1 MASPMRN
8 LISDHA
14 RYVQSFRLF
23 LASSTEHQSMR
34 AFLEGQ
40 LPALL
45 ASIGNGKSTINI
57 LSVGGGA
64 GEIDLLILSKV
75 QATYPGVTIN
85 NDVIE
90 PNADQISKYKE
101 RVAETSNLENV
112 KFTWHEETAY
122 EYESR
127 MSAEK
132 KPKKWDFIHM
142 VQMLYYVKDVPAT
155 LRYFHSLLETQGK
168 LLIIVTS
175 EISGWE
181 TLWRKYG
188 PSLPFQDLCSYIS
201 SADIKRILD
210 SAGLKYQAYELPSH
224 MDITSCFI
232 EGNKDGE
239 LLLDF
244 LTEVCDFSKTAPP
257 ELKHQIMEELR
268 KPECSEKRDGKVL
281 FNNNLS
287 VIVVEP

>member
-1 MASPMRN
+1 MASPMRS
-8 LISDHA
+8 LLTDPA
-14 RYVQSFRLF
+14 RYLQAFRLF
-23 LASSTEHQSMR
+23 LTNSTEHQCMR
-34 AFLEGQ
+34 EFVERQ
-40 LPALL
+40 LPAVI

-64 GEIDLLILSKV
+64 GEIDLLILSKL
-75 QATYPGVTIN
+75 QARYPGVTIN
-85 NDVIE
+85 NEVIE
-90 PNADQISKYKE
+90 PSADQIFKYKE

-127 MSAEK
+127 MNAEK
-132 KPKKWDFIHM
+132 KAKKWDFIHM
-142 VQMLYYVKDVPAT
+142 IQMLYYEKDIPAT
-155 LRYFHSLLETQGK
+155 IRYFHSLLEAQAK
-168 LLIIVTS
+168 LLIILVS
-175 EISGWE
+175 ETSGWD
-181 TLWRKYG
+181 TLWKKYG
-188 PSLPFQDLCSYIS
+188 SSFPLDDLCSYVS
-201 SADIKRILD
+201 SADLKRILD
-210 SAGLKYQAYELPSH
+210 SAGLKYQLYELPSH

-244 LTEVCDFSKTAPP
+244 LTETCEFSKNAPP
-257 ELKHQIMEELR
+257 ELKHQVMEDLR

-287 VIVVEP
+287 VIVIEP

>member
-1 MASPMRN
+1 MASPMRSLLTN
-8 LISDHA
+8 PA
-14 RYVQSFRLF
+14 RYFQSFRLF
-23 LASSTEHQSMR
+23 LANSTEHQSMQE
-34 AFLEGQ
+34 FMENQ
-40 LPALL
+40 LPAVI
-45 ASIGNGKSTINI
+45 ASIGNGKSAINI

-75 QATYPGVTIN
+75 QARYPGVTIN

-90 PNADQISKYKE
+90 PSAEQVSKYKE
-101 RVAETSNLENV
+101 RVAKTSNLQNV

-127 MSAEK
+127 MNAEK
-132 KPKKWDFIHM
+132 KSEKWDFIHM
-142 VQMLYYVKDVPAT
+142 IQMLYYVKDVSAT
-155 LRYFHSLLETQGK
+155 IRYFHSLLEKQAK
-168 LLIIVTS
+168 LLVILVS
-175 EISGWE
+175 GNSGWE
-181 TLWRKYG
+181 TLWKKYG
-188 PSLPFQDLCSYIS
+188 SSFPLDDVCSYVS
-201 SADIKRILD
+201 SADLKKILD
-210 SAGLKYQAYELPSH
+210 SAGLKYQVHELPSH

-244 LTEVCDFSKTAPP
+244 LTETCEFSKTAPP
-257 ELKHQIMEELR
+257 ELKRQVMEELR

-287 VIVVEP
+287 VIVIEP